1 MRGIVNV
8 YTKKQLKAFI
18 DFPHDLYK
26 GDGNYVPELFIAQR
40 DLLTPGKHPFHEH
53 SKMQLFLYYKDNII
67 AGRIAAILNNNHNR
81 FNNTTDGFFGFFEC
95 INDPGAALALFSSAE
110 QWLKEKGATT
120 IIGPVN
126 PSTNEPCGLLIDG
139 FDKPP
144 LAMMTYNKPYYTS
157 LMEMLS
163 LEKKVDLLAY
173 DIAWENVGQRPLQL
187 EERLLSRLRQKQI
200 TIRPVNKKDLA
211 NEATKVREVY
221 NAAWDRNLGFVPMT
235 DNEFSY
241 LAKDLKMVLD
251 EEFCLIAEHN
261 GKQIGFALAIPDINQ
276 ILIKV
281 RRGRLLPTG
290 IFKLLFNMKKIDRIR
305 VLALGVNK
313 EYRKLGIEACFYA
326 SIIKRVGA
334 RRMKGAEASWI
345 LEHNEMMNKGIE
357 SINGKVYKRYRIY
370 EKPLLPIA
378 IGTAIL

>member
-1 MRGIVNV
+1 MVGIIPQFLN
-8 YTKKQLKAFI
+8 TLW
-18 DFPHDLYK
+18 
-26 GDGNYVPELFIAQR
+26 
-40 DLLTPGKHPFHEH
+40 LL
-53 SKMQLFLYYKDNII
+53 
-67 AGRIAAILNNNHNR
+67 

-95 INDPGAALALFSSAE
+95 INDLEAASALFTSAE
-110 QWLKEKGATT
+110 QWLKEQGATT

-144 LAMMTYNKPYYTS
+144 IAMMTYNKPYYTS
-157 LMEMLS
+157 LMEMLAM
-163 LEKKVDLLAY
+163 EKKVDLLAW
-173 DIAWENVGQRPLQL
+173 DLALESVGKRPQIL
-187 EERLLSRLRQKQI
+187 EERLLGRLKQKGI

-211 NEATKVREVY
+211 NEANKVREVY
-221 NAAWDRNLGFVPMT
+221 NAAWDKNLGFVPMT

-290 IFKLLFNMKKIDRIR
+290 IFKLLLNMKKIDRIR

-313 EYRKLGIEACFYA
+313 EYRKMGIEACFYA
-326 SIIKRVGA
+326 AIIKRVGE
-334 RRMKGAEASWI
+334 RNMKGAEASWI

-370 EKPLLPIA
+370 EKPLA
-378 IGTAIL
+378 EKV

>member
-1 MRGIVNV
+1 MTGIVTV
-8 YTKKQLKAFI
+8 YTRKQKKAFI

-26 GDGNYVPELFIAQR
+26 GDSNYVPELFIAQR

-53 SKMQLFLYYKDNII
+53 SKVQLFLYYKDNVIS
-67 AGRIAAILNNNHNR
+67 GRIAAILNNNHNL

-95 INDPGAALALFSSAE
+95 INDLQVANTLFDTAE
-110 QWLKEKGATT
+110 QWLRKQGATT

-157 LMEMLS
+157 LLEAMS
-163 LEKKVDLLAY
+163 LKKKVDLLAY
-173 DIAWENVGQRPLQL
+173 DIIRKEVDERPLLL
-187 EERLLSRLRQKQI
+187 EERLLSRLRQKNI
-200 TIRPVNKKDLA
+200 TIRHVNKKDLA
-211 NEATKVREVY
+211 HEARNVREVY
-221 NAAWDRNLGFVPMT
+221 NAAWDKNMGFVPMT
-235 DNEFSY
+235 DKEFSY

-251 EEFCLIAEHN
+251 EQFCLIAEHN
-261 GKQIGFALAIPDINQ
+261 GKQVGFALAIPDINQ

-290 IFKLLFNMKKIDRIR
+290 IFKLLLNMKKIDRIR

-326 SIIKRVGA
+326 AIIKQAGA
-334 RRMKGAEASWI
+334 RQMKGAEASWI

-370 EKPLLPIA
+370 EKPLYENQ
-378 IGTAIL
+378 